1 MRHLMLLNIRRKNFY
16 HSTEIIMNKILTKL
30 SIVCG
35 LLVLTTSCEDFLDK
49 EITGNATDEN
59 FYDTQYKMQ
68 SALDAVYDVLQS
80 DSYNDQEWRFGEAL
94 ADNIIGTDEGLGSQ
108 MGQLVNFR
116 FNTSNT
122 IILSRWT
129 VNYRGIHRANQVI
142 ANIHR
147 VKIST
152 TQYSAYQGVRYILGQ
167 AKFLRALYYFNLVK
181 TFGGVPI
188 RPEEESV
195 EELVVPRSSLEE
207 CYAYIEKD
215 LREAA
220 IMLPTGYTAT
230 SHAGKATKGAA
241 VALLMKVIM
250 YQTTPGIHS
259 EKWEQLK
266 QLGDYFVGGTNMTLG
281 EMLQYD
287 GTENW
292 EALRQRLWFKPQSLN
307 TESDPYETADTNL
320 DPLAG
325 VYSLEYK
332 DYYGSP
338 LNNGSKWAY
347 VYQWYADGEFCKG
360 SIFEVVF
367 NESADGT
374 GGDTNEGAGIEFFD
388 VGTVKMFAT
397 DEILTNIFGTDVRRD
412 FCIHH
417 QGNTP
422 DGEIWQG
429 GEGRYVSLKWYTPRK
444 DKPKYAG
451 DNGRNFRLLRYADVM
466 LMYAEA
472 LNECDERE
480 KALEILNACKSQ
492 VNTINNSTKLYVAG
506 GYGFI
511 RDQIWQERRM
521 EFAFEWDRYF
531 DLVRQHRAA
540 KVIKTYGANRANRR
554 GFYFREGVNELF
566 PIPQTEIDVSNG
578 VVEQN
583 PGY

>member
-1 MRHLMLLNIRRKNFY
+1 MKKIYMALLAVTMLP
-16 HSTEIIMNKILTKL
+16 
-30 SIVCG
+30 
-35 LLVLTTSCEDFLDK
+35 LLAGCEDFLDK
-49 EITGNATDEN
+49 EITGNAIDEN
-59 FYDTQYKMQ
+59 YYDTPYKMQ
-68 SALDAVYDVLQS
+68 SALDAAYDVLQS

-94 ADNIIGTDEGLGSQ
+94 GDNVIGTDEGLSSQ

-122 IILSRWT
+122 IILSRWN
-129 VNYRGIHRANQVI
+129 VNYKGIHRVNQVI
-142 ANIHR
+142 SNIDR

-152 TQYSAYQGVRYILGQ
+152 TQYSAYRDIRYMLGQ
-167 AKFLRALYYFNLVK
+167 AKFLRAFYYFNLVK

-195 EELVVPRSSLEE
+195 DNLVVPRSSLEE

-220 IMLPTGYTAT
+220 IMLPTGYTST
-230 SHAGKATKGAA
+230 TDVGKATKGAA
-241 VALLMKVIM
+241 VGLLMKVLL
-250 YQTTPGIHS
+250 YQTTPGAQS
-259 EKWEQLK
+259 EKWEELVE
-266 QLGDYFVGGTNMTLG
+266 LGRYFIDGENMTLG
-281 EMLQYD
+281 QMIQYNGEED
-287 GTENW
+287 W
-292 EALRQRLWFKPQSLN
+292 EALRKRLWFKPKELN
-307 TESDPYETADTNL
+307 TESDPYETAEMNL
-320 DPLAG
+320 DPLVG
-325 VYSLEYK
+325 VYGLDYR
-332 DYYGSP
+332 DYYNSP

-360 SIFEVVF
+360 SVFEVVF

-388 VGTVKMFAT
+388 VGTVKMYAT

-451 DNGRNFRLLRYADVM
+451 DNGRNFRLIRYVDIV

-472 LNECDERE
+472 LNECNFRE
-480 KALEILNACKSQ
+480 EALQQLNNCKAQ
-492 VNTINNSTKLYVAG
+492 VNTINGSTKLYVAG
-506 GYGFI
+506 GYGYV

-521 EFAFEWDRYF
+521 ELAFEWDRYF
-531 DLVRQHRAA
+531 DLVRQRRVAD
-540 KVIKTYGANRANRR
+540 VMKTYGASRANKR
-554 GFYFREGVNELF
+554 GFYFREGVHELF